1 MKLHSLSVG
10 SKEFEEVANY
20 ITKTWKNA
28 CIMDI
33 QRVEDHCMLNKYNA
47 LKQSMAASNEQ
58 ILFHGT
64 NEVAVNSILEYG
76 YDPLCAKVCAY
87 GMGVYFAADASYS
100 YNYMPS
106 RKDLSGFD
114 LSFMFVNSV
123 LVGRMI
129 LGSSNTV
136 CNLEVADTQVDNLSR
151 PKIFSVPRAEQA
163 IPKYVIAFHK
173 NAPV

>member
-33 QRVEDHCMLNKYNA
+33 QRVEDHCMFDKYNA
-47 LKQSMAASNEQ
+47 LKQSMTDPNER

-64 NEVAVNSILEYG
+64 NEAAMSSILEFG
-76 YDPLCAKVCAY
+76 FDPLCAKVCAY
-87 GMGVYFAADASYS
+87 GMGVYFATDASYS

-114 LSFMFVNSV
+114 LSFMFVNLV

-129 LGSSNTV
+129 QGTQNSI
-136 CNLEVADTQVDNLSR
+136 CNVAFADTQVDSPYN
-151 PKIFSVPRAEQA
+151 PKIYSIPRAEQA

>member
-1 MKLHSLSVG
+1 MKCHSLSVG
-10 SKEFEEVANY
+10 SKEFEEVAQY

-33 QRVEDHCMLNKYNA
+33 QRVEEHCMLEKYNA
-47 LKQSMAASNEQ
+47 LKQSMPNPNEM

-64 NEVAVNSILEYG
+64 NESAVNGILEWG

-87 GMGVYFAADASYS
+87 GMGIYFAADALYS

-106 RKDLSGFD
+106 RKDTKGFD
-114 LSFMFVNSV
+114 LSFMLVNSV

-129 LGSSNTV
+129 RGTSNSV
-136 CNLEVADTQVDNLSR
+136 CDEAQGDTQVDNAIN
-151 PKIFSVPRAEQA
+151 PKIFSVPKARQA

-173 NAPV
+173 NAPL

>member
-10 SKEFEEVANY
+10 SKEFEEVAQY

-33 QRVEDHCMLNKYNA
+33 QHVEDHCMLEKYNG
-47 LKQSMAASNEQ
+47 LKQTMPNPNEM

-64 NEVAVNSILEYG
+64 NEHAVNSILEWG
-76 YDPLCAKVCAY
+76 YDPLFAKVCAY

-106 RKDLSGFD
+106 KKDLSGFD
-114 LSFMFVNSV
+114 LSYMIVNSV
-123 LVGRMI
+123 LVGRTI
-129 LGSSNTV
+129 LGTSNSV
-136 CNLEVADTQVDNLSR
+136 CNLNQADTQVNSITL
-151 PKIFSVPRAEQA
+151 PKIFSVPRSEQA

>member
-1 MKLHSLSVG
+1 MKVHSLSVG
-10 SKEFEEVANY
+10 SKEFEEVAQY

-33 QRVEDHCMLNKYNA
+33 QRVEEHCMFEKYNA
-47 LKQSMAASNEQ
+47 LKQTMPEPNEQ
-58 ILFHGT
+58 MLFHGT
-64 NEVAVNSILEYG
+64 HESAVNSILEFG
-76 YDPLCAKVCAY
+76 YDPLFAKVCAY

-106 RKDLSGFD
+106 KKDLSGFD
-114 LSFMFVNSV
+114 LSYMFVNSV
-123 LVGRMI
+123 LVGRSI
-129 LGSSNTV
+129 SGTSNSI
-136 CNLEVADTQVDNLSR
+136 CNLNQADTQVDSVKN

-173 NAPV
+173 NAQL

>member
-10 SKEFEEVANY
+10 SKEFEEVATY

-33 QRVEDHCMLNKYNA
+33 QRVEDHCMFDKYNV
-47 LKQSMAASNEQ
+47 LKQSMADPNER

-64 NEVAVNSILEYG
+64 NEAAVNSILEFG
-76 YDPLCAKVCAY
+76 YDPLFAKVCAY
-87 GMGVYFAADASYS
+87 GTGVYFAADASYS

-106 RKDLSGFD
+106 RKDYAGFD

-129 LGSSNTV
+129 QGASNTV
-136 CNLEVADTQVDNLSR
+136 CNVTLGDTQVDNLSR

>member
-1 MKLHSLSVG
+1 MKLHSLSIG
-10 SKEFEEVANY
+10 SKEFEEVAQY

-33 QRVEDHCMLNKYNA
+33 QRVEDHCMFNKYNV
-47 LKQSMAASNEQ
+47 LKQSMREPNER

-64 NEVAVNSILEYG
+64 NEAAVSSILEFG
-76 YDPLCAKVCAY
+76 YDPVFAKTCAY
-87 GMGVYFAADASYS
+87 GMGVYFAADAVYS

-106 RKDLSGFD
+106 RKDYSGFD
-114 LSFMFVNSV
+114 LSFMLVNSV

-129 LGSSNTV
+129 QGTSNSV
-136 CNLEVADTQVDNLSR
+136 CNLAQGDTQVDSSHT

-173 NAPV
+173 NAQL